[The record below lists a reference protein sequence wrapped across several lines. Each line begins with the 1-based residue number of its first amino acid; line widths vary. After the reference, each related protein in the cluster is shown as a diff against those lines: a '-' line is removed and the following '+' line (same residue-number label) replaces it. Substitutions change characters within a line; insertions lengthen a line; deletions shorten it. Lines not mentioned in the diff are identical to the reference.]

1 MVMNGNI
8 KILVRPNSSNN
19 TVSGLYNDTI
29 KIKISAAPEKG
40 KANKE
45 LLEFLSL
52 ALKVPKQDIEIVHGE
67 FSNLKEIRV
76 KNMTK
81 DGIISSLLKK

>member
-1 MVMNGNI
+1 MNENI
-8 KILVRPNSSNN
+8 KILVKTNSSNN
-19 TVSGLYNDTI
+19 TILGLYNNAI
-29 KIKISAAPEKG
+29 KIKICAAPEKG
-40 KANKE
+40 KANKK

-67 FSNLKEIRV
+67 FSNLKEIKV

-81 DGIISSLLKK
+81 NNIISSLIKK